1 MNNILII
8 DDDPALCRTLE
19 IQLQA
24 EGCEVQS
31 VQRAFDG
38 VQAASSLPNVILLDL
53 NLPDQTGLDIL
64 PDLQV
69 VSPESSV
76 VLMTGN
82 PDNRAAV
89 EAMRM
94 GAFDY
99 LRKPLDLDEL
109 LAMIERICATA
120 PEKMPVEGDDEEQ
133 QVSSDDMIG
142 AHPKII
148 EIHKQIGLL
157 ARSPVTTLI
166 QGASG
171 TGKEL
176 AARILHNA
184 ASPEKPFVAINC
196 SAVVATL
203 LESELFGHEKGAF
216 TGADRAKEGK
226 LEHAGDGTVFLDE
239 IGDMA
244 LDLQGK
250 LLRVLQEGEF
260 TRVGGLQA
268 IPIRARIVAATHRNL
283 MELIDDG
290 LFRRDLFYRLNVT
303 VLNLPSLTDR
313 ASDIPLLA
321 SALLVKISKKLDQPL
336 RKVSDEVMEKLITHP
351 WPGNVREL
359 ENVLTRAV
367 ALSNGAEINMDD
379 LQFMGQD
386 NIGSEAM
393 ENIVTLADAEKVH
406 IDKILRKNN
415 WNITHSASQLAI
427 SPTTLRKKIHDYGL
441 RPEML

>member
-1 MNNILII
+1 MNNVLII

-24 EGCEVQS
+24 EGYRVQS
-31 VQRAFDG
+31 VQRAGEG
-38 VQAASSLPNVILLDL
+38 VQAAVSGPNVILLDL

-64 PDLQV
+64 PDLQE
-69 VSPESSV
+69 VSPDSSV

-89 EAMRM
+89 WAMRM

-109 LAMIERICATA
+109 LAMIERICAA
-120 PEKMPVEGDDEEQ
+120 VSEKSSTDGDADEEP
-133 QVSSDDMIG
+133 VSSDDMIG

-184 ASPEKPFVAINC
+184 ASLEQPFVAINC

-216 TGADRAKEGK
+216 TGADRAKKGK
-226 LEHAGDGTVFLDE
+226 LEYAGEGTVFLDE

-260 TRVGGLQA
+260 TRVGGLHA
-268 IPIRARIVAATHRNL
+268 IPIRARIVTATHHNL
-283 MELIDDG
+283 QDLVEEG

-303 VLNLPSLTDR
+303 VLHLPGLTER
-313 ASDIPLLA
+313 ASDIPLLT
-321 SALLVKISKKLDQPL
+321 SALLGRISKKFDQPL
-336 RKVSDEVMEKLITHP
+336 RKVTDEAMEKLMAHS

-367 ALSNGAEINMDD
+367 ALSKGSEINVGDLLFMDTD
-379 LQFMGQD
+379 STSSD
-386 NIGSEAM
+386 ATESI
-393 ENIVTLADAEKVH
+393 ITLADAEKVH

-415 WNITHSASQLAI
+415 WNITHSATQLAI
-427 SPTTLRKKIHDYGL
+427 SPTTLRKKIHDYDL
-441 RPEML
+441 HPDMK